1 MIFGLLLI
9 KTLYFCVM
17 ISDIE
22 IGKQLAKSLLQIN
35 AIILQPGNPFT
46 WASGWKSP
54 IYCDNRKILSF
65 PKSRTYIRQSLVKVI
80 SKHYGSANVIAGV
93 ATGAIAH
100 GALVAEE
107 MGLPFIY
114 VRSAKKEHGKQNRVE
129 GAYNSGQ
136 SVIVIEDLISS
147 GKSSLEA
154 VEALRKEGL
163 NVKGLISIF
172 TYGFDA
178 AAKNFKKANC
188 EFISLCNYSTLLKV
202 AIKQD
207 YIKQSDLEVLEKWRK
222 NPSKWKK

>member
-1 MIFGLLLI
+1 M
-9 KTLYFCVM
+9 KTLYFCDM

-22 IGKQLAKSLLQIN
+22 IGKQVAKTLLQIN
-35 AIILQPGNPFT
+35 AIILQAENPFT

-65 PKSRTYIRQSLVKVI
+65 PESRTFIRQSLVNIIQKQ
-80 SKHYGSANVIAGV
+80 YGGSNLIAGV

-114 VRSAKKEHGKQNRVE
+114 VRSKKKDHGKQNMIE
-129 GAYNSGQ
+129 GTYTLGQ

-154 VEALRKEGL
+154 VEALREKGL

-178 AAKNFKKANC
+178 ATENFKKSDC
-188 EFISLCNYSTLLKV
+188 RFISLCNYPILLQEAV
-202 AIKQD
+202 KQE
-207 YIKQSDLEVLEKWRK
+207 YINELDLEILEKWRE

>member
-1 MIFGLLLI
+1 
-9 KTLYFCVM
+9 M

-22 IGKQLAKSLLQIN
+22 IGKQVAKTLLQIN
-35 AIILQPGNPFT
+35 AIILEAENPFT

-65 PKSRTYIRQSLVKVI
+65 PESRTFIRQSLASVI
-80 SKHYGSANVIAGV
+80 QKKYGSSNLIAGV

-114 VRSAKKEHGKQNRVE
+114 VRSAKKGHGKQNMIE
-129 GAYNSGQ
+129 GAYTSGQ

-154 VEALRKEGL
+154 VETLREEGL

-178 AAKNFKKANC
+178 ATENFKKADC
-188 EFISLCNYSTLLKV
+188 EFISLCNYSTLLQEAV
-202 AIKQD
+202 KQE
-207 YIKQSDLEVLEKWRK
+207 YINESDIEILEKWRE
-222 NPSKWKK
+222 NPSKWGK

>member
-1 MIFGLLLI
+1 M
-9 KTLYFCVM
+9 KTLYFCDM

-22 IGKQLAKSLLQIN
+22 ISKQVAKTLLQIN
-35 AIILQPGNPFT
+35 AIILEAENPFT

-65 PKSRTYIRQSLVKVI
+65 PESRTFIRQSLANVI
-80 SKHYGSANVIAGV
+80 QKQYGSSNLIAGV

-107 MGLPFIY
+107 IGLPFIY
-114 VRSAKKEHGKQNRVE
+114 VRSAKKGHGKQNMIE
-129 GAYNSGQ
+129 GAYTSGQ

-154 VEALRKEGL
+154 VETLREEGL

-172 TYGFDA
+172 TYGFNA
-178 AAKNFKKANC
+178 ATENFKKADC
-188 EFISLCNYSTLLKV
+188 EFISLCNYSTLLQEAV
-202 AIKQD
+202 KQE
-207 YIKQSDLEVLEKWRK
+207 YINESDVEILEKWRE
-222 NPSKWKK
+222 NPSKWGK

>member
-1 MIFGLLLI
+1 
-9 KTLYFCVM
+9 M

-22 IGKQLAKSLLQIN
+22 IGKQVAKTLLQIN
-35 AIILQPGNPFT
+35 AIILEAENPFT

-65 PKSRTYIRQSLVKVI
+65 PESRTFIRQSLANVI
-80 SKHYGSANVIAGV
+80 QKQYGSSNLIAGV

-114 VRSAKKEHGKQNRVE
+114 VRSAKKGHGKQNMIE
-129 GAYNSGQ
+129 GAYTSGQ

-154 VEALRKEGL
+154 VETLREEGL

-172 TYGFDA
+172 TYGFNA
-178 AAKNFKKANC
+178 ATENFKKADC
-188 EFISLCNYSTLLKV
+188 EFISLCNYSTLLQEAV
-202 AIKQD
+202 KQE
-207 YIKQSDLEVLEKWRK
+207 YINESDVEILEKWRE
-222 NPSKWKK
+222 NPSKWGK

>member
-1 MIFGLLLI
+1 M
-9 KTLYFCVM
+9 KTLYFCDM
-17 ISDIE
+17 ISNIE
-22 IGKQLAKSLLQIN
+22 IGKQVAKTLLQIN
-35 AIILQPGNPFT
+35 AIILQAENPFT

-65 PKSRTYIRQSLVKVI
+65 PESRTFIRQSLVSVI
-80 SKHYGSANVIAGV
+80 QKKYGISNLIAGV

-114 VRSAKKEHGKQNRVE
+114 VRSAKKGHGKQNMIE
-129 GAYNSGQ
+129 GTYTSGQ

-154 VEALRKEGL
+154 VYALQEEGL

-178 AAKNFKKANC
+178 ATKNFKKADC
-188 EFISLCNYSTLLKV
+188 EFISLCNYSTLLQEAV
-202 AIKQD
+202 KQE
-207 YIKQSDLEVLEKWRK
+207 YINKTDLETLEKWRE
-222 NPSKWKK
+222 NPSKWGK

>member
-1 MIFGLLLI
+1 
-9 KTLYFCVM
+9 M

-22 IGKQLAKSLLQIN
+22 IGKQLAKFLLQIN

-80 SKHYGSANVIAGV
+80 SKHYGSTNVIAGV

-147 GKSSLEA
+147 GKSCLEA

-172 TYGFDA
+172 TYGFDVA
-178 AAKNFKKANC
+178 TKNFKKANC
-188 EFISLCNYSTLLKV
+188 EFISLCNYSTLLQV
-202 AIKQD
+202 AVKQN

>member
-1 MIFGLLLI
+1 
-9 KTLYFCVM
+9 M

-22 IGKQLAKSLLQIN
+22 ISKQVAKTLLQIN
-35 AIILQPGNPFT
+35 AIILEAENPFT

-65 PKSRTYIRQSLVKVI
+65 PESRTFIRQSLANVI
-80 SKHYGSANVIAGV
+80 QKQYGSSNLIAGV

-114 VRSAKKEHGKQNRVE
+114 VRSAKKGHGKQNMIE
-129 GAYNSGQ
+129 GAYTSGQ

-154 VEALRKEGL
+154 VETLREEGL

-172 TYGFDA
+172 TYGFNA
-178 AAKNFKKANC
+178 ATENFKKADC
-188 EFISLCNYSTLLKV
+188 EFISLCNYSTLLQEAV
-202 AIKQD
+202 KQE
-207 YIKQSDLEVLEKWRK
+207 YINESDVEILEKWRE
-222 NPSKWKK
+222 NPSKWGK

>member
-1 MIFGLLLI
+1 M
-9 KTLYFCVM
+9 KTLYFCDM

-22 IGKQLAKSLLQIN
+22 IGKQVAKTLLQIN
-35 AIILQPGNPFT
+35 AIILEAENPFT

-65 PKSRTYIRQSLVKVI
+65 PESRTFIRQSLANVI
-80 SKHYGSANVIAGV
+80 QKQYGSSNLIAGV

-114 VRSAKKEHGKQNRVE
+114 VRSAKKGHGKQNMIE
-129 GAYNSGQ
+129 GAYTSGQ

-154 VEALRKEGL
+154 VETLREEGL
-163 NVKGLISIF
+163 NVKGVISIF
-172 TYGFDA
+172 TYGFNA
-178 AAKNFKKANC
+178 ATENFKKADC
-188 EFISLCNYSTLLKV
+188 EFISLCNYSTLLQEAV
-202 AIKQD
+202 KQE
-207 YIKQSDLEVLEKWRK
+207 YINESDVEILEKWRE
-222 NPSKWKK
+222 NPSKWGK

>member
-1 MIFGLLLI
+1 M
-9 KTLYFCVM
+9 KTLYFCDM
-17 ISDIE
+17 ISNIE
-22 IGKQLAKSLLQIN
+22 IGKQVAKTLLQIN
-35 AIILQPGNPFT
+35 AIILQAENPFT

-65 PKSRTYIRQSLVKVI
+65 PESRTFIRQSLVSVI
-80 SKHYGSANVIAGV
+80 QKKYGISNLIAGV

-114 VRSAKKEHGKQNRVE
+114 VRSAKKGHGKQNMIE
-129 GAYNSGQ
+129 GTYTSGQ

-154 VEALRKEGL
+154 VYALKEEGL

-178 AAKNFKKANC
+178 ATKNFKKADC
-188 EFISLCNYSTLLKV
+188 EFISLCNYSTLLQEAV
-202 AIKQD
+202 KQE
-207 YIKQSDLEVLEKWRK
+207 YINKTDLETLEKWRE
-222 NPSKWKK
+222 NPSKWGK

>member
-1 MIFGLLLI
+1 M
-9 KTLYFCVM
+9 KTLYFCDM

-22 IGKQLAKSLLQIN
+22 IGKQVAKTLLQIN
-35 AIILQPGNPFT
+35 AIILQAENPFT

-65 PKSRTYIRQSLVKVI
+65 PESRTFIRQSLASVI
-80 SKHYGSANVIAGV
+80 QKKYGSSNLIAGV

-114 VRSAKKEHGKQNRVE
+114 VRSAKKGHGKQNMIE
-129 GAYNSGQ
+129 GTYTSGQ

-154 VEALRKEGL
+154 VDALQKEGL

-172 TYGFDA
+172 TYSFDA
-178 AAKNFKKANC
+178 ATKNFKKADC
-188 EFISLCNYSTLLKV
+188 EFISLCNSSTLLQEAV
-202 AIKQD
+202 KQE
-207 YIKQSDLEVLEKWRK
+207 YINKTDLETLEKWRE
-222 NPSKWKK
+222 NPSKWGK

>member
-1 MIFGLLLI
+1 M
-9 KTLYFCVM
+9 KTLYFCDM

-22 IGKQLAKSLLQIN
+22 IGKQVAKTLLQIN
-35 AIILQPGNPFT
+35 AIILEAENPFT

-65 PKSRTYIRQSLVKVI
+65 PESRTFIRQSLANVI
-80 SKHYGSANVIAGV
+80 QKQYGSSNLIAGV

-114 VRSAKKEHGKQNRVE
+114 VRSAKKGHGKQNMIE
-129 GAYNSGQ
+129 GAYTSGQ

-154 VEALRKEGL
+154 VETLREEGL

-178 AAKNFKKANC
+178 ATENFKKADC
-188 EFISLCNYSTLLKV
+188 EFISLCNYSTLLQEAV
-202 AIKQD
+202 KQE
-207 YIKQSDLEVLEKWRK
+207 YINESDVEILEKWRE
-222 NPSKWKK
+222 NPSKWGK

>member
-1 MIFGLLLI
+1 
-9 KTLYFCVM
+9 M

-22 IGKQLAKSLLQIN
+22 IGKQVAKTLLQIN
-35 AIILQPGNPFT
+35 AIILQAENPFT

-65 PKSRTYIRQSLVKVI
+65 PESRTFIRQSLVNVI
-80 SKHYGSANVIAGV
+80 QKQYGGSNLIAGV

-114 VRSAKKEHGKQNRVE
+114 VRSKKKDHGKQNMIE
-129 GAYNSGQ
+129 GTYTLGQ

-154 VEALRKEGL
+154 VEALREKGL

-178 AAKNFKKANC
+178 ATENFKKSDC
-188 EFISLCNYSTLLKV
+188 RFISLCNYSILLQEAV
-202 AIKQD
+202 KQE
-207 YIKQSDLEVLEKWRK
+207 YINELDLEILEKWRE

>member
-1 MIFGLLLI
+1 M
-9 KTLYFCVM
+9 KTLYFCDM
-17 ISDIE
+17 ISNIE
-22 IGKQLAKSLLQIN
+22 IGKQVAKTLLQIN
-35 AIILQPGNPFT
+35 AIILQAENPFT

-65 PKSRTYIRQSLVKVI
+65 PESRTFIRQSLVSVI
-80 SKHYGSANVIAGV
+80 QKKYRSSNLIAGV

-114 VRSAKKEHGKQNRVE
+114 VRSAKKGHGKQNMIE
-129 GAYNSGQ
+129 GTYTSGQ

-154 VEALRKEGL
+154 VDALQEEGL

-178 AAKNFKKANC
+178 ATKNFKKADC
-188 EFISLCNYSTLLKV
+188 EFISLCNYSTLLQEAV
-202 AIKQD
+202 KQE
-207 YIKQSDLEVLEKWRK
+207 YINKTDLETLEKWRE
-222 NPSKWKK
+222 NPSKWGK

>member
-1 MIFGLLLI
+1 
-9 KTLYFCVM
+9 M

-22 IGKQLAKSLLQIN
+22 IGKQLAKFLLQIN

-80 SKHYGSANVIAGV
+80 SKHYGSTNVIAGV

-147 GKSSLEA
+147 GKSCLEA

-172 TYGFDA
+172 TYGFDVA
-178 AAKNFKKANC
+178 TKNFKKANC
-188 EFISLCNYSTLLKV
+188 EFISLCNYSTLLQV
-202 AIKQD
+202 AVKQN

-222 NPSKWKK
+222 DPSKWKK

>member
-1 MIFGLLLI
+1 M
-9 KTLYFCVM
+9 KTLYFCDM

-22 IGKQLAKSLLQIN
+22 IGKQVAKTLLQIN
-35 AIILQPGNPFT
+35 AIILEAENPFT

-65 PKSRTYIRQSLVKVI
+65 PESRTFIRQSLANVI
-80 SKHYGSANVIAGV
+80 QKQYGSSNLIAGV

-114 VRSAKKEHGKQNRVE
+114 VRSAKKGHGKQNMIE
-129 GAYNSGQ
+129 GAYTSGQ

-154 VEALRKEGL
+154 VETLREEGL

-172 TYGFDA
+172 TYGFNA
-178 AAKNFKKANC
+178 ATENFKKADC
-188 EFISLCNYSTLLKV
+188 EFISLCNYSTLLQEAV
-202 AIKQD
+202 KQES
-207 YIKQSDLEVLEKWRK
+207 INESDVEILEKWRE
-222 NPSKWKK
+222 NPSKWGK

>member
-1 MIFGLLLI
+1 M
-9 KTLYFCVM
+9 KTLYFCDM

-22 IGKQLAKSLLQIN
+22 IGKQVAKTLLQIN
-35 AIILQPGNPFT
+35 VIILEAENPFT

-65 PKSRTYIRQSLVKVI
+65 PESRTFIRQSL
-80 SKHYGSANVIAGV
+80 ANVIQKQYGGSNLIAGV

-114 VRSAKKEHGKQNRVE
+114 VRSAKKGHGKQNMIE
-129 GAYNSGQ
+129 GAYTSGQ

-154 VEALRKEGL
+154 VETLREEGL

-178 AAKNFKKANC
+178 ATENFKKADC
-188 EFISLCNYSTLLKV
+188 EFISLCNYSTLLQEAV
-202 AIKQD
+202 KQE
-207 YIKQSDLEVLEKWRK
+207 YINESDVEILEKWRE
-222 NPSKWKK
+222 NPSKWGK

>member
-1 MIFGLLLI
+1 
-9 KTLYFCVM
+9 M

-22 IGKQLAKSLLQIN
+22 IGKQVAKTLLQIN
-35 AIILQPGNPFT
+35 AIILQAENPFT

-65 PKSRTYIRQSLVKVI
+65 PESRTFIRQSLASVI
-80 SKHYGSANVIAGV
+80 QKKYGSSNLIAGV
-93 ATGAIAH
+93 ATGAIAY

-114 VRSAKKEHGKQNRVE
+114 VRSAKKGHGKQNMIE
-129 GAYNSGQ
+129 GTYTSGQ

-154 VEALRKEGL
+154 VDALRKEGL

-178 AAKNFKKANC
+178 ATKNFKKADC
-188 EFISLCNYSTLLKV
+188 EFISLCNYSTLLQEAV
-202 AIKQD
+202 KQE
-207 YIKQSDLEVLEKWRK
+207 YINKTDLETLEKWRK
-222 NPSKWKK
+222 NPSKWGK

>member
-1 MIFGLLLI
+1 
-9 KTLYFCVM
+9 M

-46 WASGWKSP
+46 WASGWRSP

-80 SKHYGSANVIAGV
+80 SKHYGSANIIAGV

-188 EFISLCNYSTLLKV
+188 EFISLCNYSTLLQV
-202 AIKQD
+202 AVKQD

>member
-1 MIFGLLLI
+1 M
-9 KTLYFCVM
+9 
-17 ISDIE
+17 
-22 IGKQLAKSLLQIN
+22 LQIN

-54 IYCDNRKILSF
+54 IYCDNLKILSF

-147 GKSSLEA
+147 GKSCLEA

-172 TYGFDA
+172 TYGFDVA
-178 AAKNFKKANC
+178 TKNFKKANC
-188 EFISLCNYSTLLKV
+188 EFISLCNYSTLLQV
-202 AIKQD
+202 AVKQN

-222 NPSKWKK
+222 DPSKWKK

>member
-1 MIFGLLLI
+1 
-9 KTLYFCVM
+9 M

-80 SKHYGSANVIAGV
+80 SKHYGSANIIAGV

-114 VRSAKKEHGKQNRVE
+114 VRSEKKEHGKQNRVE
-129 GAYNSGQ
+129 GAYNSVCIIG
-136 SVIVIEDLISS
+136 II
-147 GKSSLEA
+147 
-154 VEALRKEGL
+154 
-163 NVKGLISIF
+163 
-172 TYGFDA
+172 
-178 AAKNFKKANC
+178 
-188 EFISLCNYSTLLKV
+188 
-202 AIKQD
+202 
-207 YIKQSDLEVLEKWRK
+207 
-222 NPSKWKK
+222 